1 MDKNRS
7 IHSLEDIF
15 NDPDS
20 QELLVKSLLLSRK
33 LVMILMLKIL
43 KKLLNGLK
51 NMMVKNPRKLM
62 IWHV

>member
-20 QELLVKSLLLSRK
+20 QELLVKALSQQ
-33 LVMILMLKIL
+33 
-43 KKLLNGLK
+43 
-51 NMMVKNPRKLM
+51 MVDF
-62 IWHV
+62 